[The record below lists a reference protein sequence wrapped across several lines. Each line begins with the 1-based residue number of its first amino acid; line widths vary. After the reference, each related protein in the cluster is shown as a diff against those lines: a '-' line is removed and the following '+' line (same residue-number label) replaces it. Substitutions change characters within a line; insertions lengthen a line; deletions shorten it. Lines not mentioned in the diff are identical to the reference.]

1 MSERIRER
9 ASHDPSFVDQM
20 IGEGK
25 RQRNWYKVIN
35 KDTGEVVAE
44 SQRDSGYVEIRGSI
58 AHTHPHP
65 YGTGEDTKGSAHS
78 MQNVIVRGDIKV
90 TPEK

>member
-1 MSERIRER
+1 MERMRER
-9 ASHDPSFVDQM
+9 ASHGPSFINQM
-20 IGEGK
+20 VGE
-25 RQRNWYKVIN
+25 RRSQRSWYKVIN

-44 SQRDSGYVEIRGSI
+44 SSRDSAFAEIVDGV

-65 YGTGEDTKGSAHS
+65 YGTGEDAKGSAHS

-90 TPEK
+90 TPKK